1 MSSRTDGCDVS
12 GLLVLVPGMVPEGV
26 HKSYCAA
33 RVSSFNFSCLFTE
46 APRHTLYN
54 RIVRTNVL
62 SVKLQTTCKLAGM
75 AVECWLGTLC
85 SFATFG

>member
-1 MSSRTDGCDVS
+1 MSSRTDGCGVS
-12 GLLVLVPGMVPEGV
+12 GLLVLVPGLIPDGV

-46 APRHTLYN
+46 APRYPLSN

-62 SVKLQTTCKLAGM
+62 SVKSQTTCKLAAMG
-75 AVECWLGTLC
+75 VEC
-85 SFATFG
+85 